1 MKLMHWLTTVEY
13 SIATS
18 YSNCIKLHLLYLNF
32 DFYDVIRE
40 YVEVERLCCRFL
52 STADIPIP
60 ISL

>member
-1 MKLMHWLTTVEY
+1 MNWLTTVEY
-13 SIATS
+13 SIAT
-18 YSNCIKLHLLYLNF
+18 NCIQLHLLYLNF
-32 DFYDVIRE
+32 EFYDVIRE